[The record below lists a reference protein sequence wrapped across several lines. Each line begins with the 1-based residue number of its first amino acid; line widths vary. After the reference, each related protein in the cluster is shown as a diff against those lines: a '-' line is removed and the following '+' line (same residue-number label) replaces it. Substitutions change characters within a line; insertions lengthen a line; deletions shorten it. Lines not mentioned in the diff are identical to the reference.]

1 MPKKWFFSPI
11 HPIQQNANEKKIF
24 PSLSLEPGPPDPK
37 STTLQMSYQA
47 SYRNATWI
55 VDLNNKHIN
64 TFLFLAFFKDFG
76 SFKANEIPI
85 FSGGSWEQQPLLRF
99 FKSSSVLLYGARL
112 LRYLN
117 FCCFSSCGEVVWWF
131 IWRVQI
137 LDTREQDQK
146 MHELICRVVDFG
158 SGCPG
163 SRLSEER
170 FFFSLAFCWIGWI
183 GEKISF

>member
-1 MPKKWFFSPI
+1 MK
-11 HPIQQNANEKKIF
+11 KKIF

-85 FSGGSWEQQPLLRF
+85 FSGGS
-99 FKSSSVLLYGARL
+99 
-112 LRYLN
+112 
-117 FCCFSSCGEVVWWF
+117 
-131 IWRVQI
+131 
-137 LDTREQDQK
+137 
-146 MHELICRVVDFG
+146 
-158 SGCPG
+158 
-163 SRLSEER
+163 
-170 FFFSLAFCWIGWI
+170 
-183 GEKISF
+183 